1 MSKYLSLDVLRRS
14 SLHTTGLRPQAPYL
28 LAASAKTASSSE
40 MQSTFQNHEAALKGM
55 TMLAEDH

>member
-1 MSKYLSLDVLRRS
+1 MCEAKRRS

-28 LAASAKTASSSE
+28 LAASAETASSSE

-55 TMLAEDH
+55 ALLAEDH